1 MSKMAHKALRHRWST
16 MGPAGCGEL
25 CVDVLPSAM
34 HETGS
39 LCCVSE
45 VYPEVHEQ
53 HREEHFCRHVICV
66 ILSDSCRSHSRLR
79 GTYGPASELAVMR
92 LIGTPFFLAC
102 HPLVAQ
108 VSSRTQACVRELGG
122 VWDNCAAIRRAL
134 QVSAELWTDILHGN
148 ASEAWRASVHAVHW
162 TWFCCEADLVVL
174 RSGPARRIV
183 MVSVLGVAKPMCR
196 RWVAAQRRAVV

>member
-39 LCCVSE
+39 LGCVSE

-92 LIGTPFFLAC
+92 LIGTPFFFSL
-102 HPLVAQ
+102 PSFGG
-108 VSSRTQACVRELGG
+108 SSFKP
-122 VWDNCAAIRRAL
+122 
-134 QVSAELWTDILHGN
+134 N
-148 ASEAWRASVHAVHW
+148 AS
-162 TWFCCEADLVVL
+162 L
-174 RSGPARRIV
+174 RSGAGWC
-183 MVSVLGVAKPMCR
+183 MGQLCCYSAC
-196 RWVAAQRRAVV
+196 AAGQR